1 MTGTNAGQRLP
12 PTGFD
17 AGMGMKIGL
26 IGGTGDIGEG
36 LAVRWGLETEHEILI
51 GSRSAEKARSRAG
64 AFLEKIESAGKKRKA
79 SIVGVTNEEAAKQA
93 EIVILCV
100 EAPRVAATLRALLGY
115 LDPGKIVVT
124 PAVSMARKGGVFR
137 YTPPAE
143 GSMAA
148 QIAGILGEEI
158 PLVSAFHTVPAHK
171 LANPDAEIDQD
182 VVVLGDNP
190 EAKKTIMSLAAEIP
204 GINPIDGGPLVTSS
218 LVESITPL
226 LINLAIVN
234 KRKNIAIKFV

>member
-1 MTGTNAGQRLP
+1 
-12 PTGFD
+12 
-17 AGMGMKIGL
+17 MGMKIGL

-36 LAVRWGLETEHEILI
+36 LAVRWGLETGHEILV
-51 GSRSAEKARSRAG
+51 GSRSAEKASARAA
-64 AFLEKIESAGKKRKA
+64 AFLGKIEAAGKKGRA
-79 SIVGVTNEEAAKQA
+79 SIVGVTNEDAAKQA
-93 EIVILCV
+93 EIVVLCV
-100 EAPRVAATLRALLGY
+100 EAATVAATLRDLRGHLN
-115 LDPGKIVVT
+115 PEKIVVT
-124 PAVSMARKGGVFR
+124 PAVSMARKGGFFH

-148 QIAGILGEEI
+148 HLAGILGEEI

-171 LANPDAEIDQD
+171 LSTPGAGIDQD
-182 VVVLGDNP
+182 VVVLGDHP

-204 GINPIDGGPLVTSS
+204 GLKPIDGGALVTSS

>member
-1 MTGTNAGQRLP
+1 
-12 PTGFD
+12 
-17 AGMGMKIGL
+17 MKIGL

-51 GSRSAEKARSRAG
+51 GSRSVAKATERAG
-64 AFLEKIESAGKKRKA
+64 AFLGKLETAGKKGKA
-79 SIVGVTNEEAAKQA
+79 NIIGVTNEEAAKQA
-93 EIVILCV
+93 EIVVLCV
-100 EAPRVAATLRALLGY
+100 EAPYVVATLRELLGH
-115 LDPGKIVVT
+115 LNPEKIVVT
-124 PAVSMARKGGVFR
+124 PAVSMARKGGFF
-137 YTPPAE
+137 YFAPPAE

-148 QIAGILGEEI
+148 QIASILGEEI

-190 EAKKTIMSLAAEIP
+190 EAKKTIMSLAAAIP
-204 GINPIDGGPLVTSS
+204 GISPIDGGPLVTSS